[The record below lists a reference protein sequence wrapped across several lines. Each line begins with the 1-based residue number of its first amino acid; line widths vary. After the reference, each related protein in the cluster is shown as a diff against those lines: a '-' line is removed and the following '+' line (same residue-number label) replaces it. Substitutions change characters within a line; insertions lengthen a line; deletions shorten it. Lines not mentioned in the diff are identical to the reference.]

1 MKHQQVVVD
10 YWTMFKTMFTYL
22 VLVAGAWLMFRL
34 FHAVFWFPKILQGK
48 HEEIARKIEYHTKR
62 LQETMEKNQ
71 GMEDGDGTGKEAV
84 TNESAEREE
93 REEISGQET
102 KKEK

>member
-1 MKHQQVVVD
+1 M
-10 YWTMFKTMFTYL
+10 
-22 VLVAGAWLMFRL
+22 
-34 FHAVFWFPKILQGK
+34 FWFPKILQGK

-71 GMEDGDGTGKEAV
+71 GLEDGTGKEAV
-84 TNESAEREE
+84 TESEVKPEGAGREE
-93 REEISGQET
+93 TAGQET